1 LNLAPSAVAVL
12 VAYVVG
18 ITAFGSWLGRRR
30 RSVKDYFLAGRT
42 VPWWAIAACI
52 VATET
57 STLTFIGAPGMAYTG
72 NWTFLQLVLG
82 YVLGRFLISLVFIP
96 AYFRGDIYTSYEV
109 LQRRFGGPVRAT
121 AAGIFLLYRT
131 LGDGIRLHAAALVIA
146 LAAGVPEWACILVLG
161 AAMILYT
168 EEGGVTA
175 TIWTDVVQMFVYLFG
190 ALVCLV
196 AVAHL
201 LPEGISGAMTAAA
214 AAGKLQV
221 LDASWDLAQ
230 PFTLGAGVLGGIFL
244 TLATHGTDH
253 YLVQRMLVAR
263 SQREASIGLSVSGLL
278 VMAQFTLFL
287 FLGTLLWAHYQGR
300 PFARGDEILPTFV
313 STELPGA
320 WTGFILAAIVA
331 AALSPSLNSMAST
344 TLRDFYLPYFRPH
357 ATEPQQMRVARFF
370 TVVWGLAQI
379 GVALLAQGLDSALQ
393 GGLAALSY
401 ASGPTVGA
409 FLLGILTRTARSTGT
424 MIGMLVGL
432 ATSLAVG
439 SLSPWV
445 FGRPG
450 VAWTW
455 NVAVGALVTVS
466 VGWTVSRFAA
476 PPAATQAPAQ

>member
-12 VAYVVG
+12 IAYVAG

-57 STLTFIGAPGMAYTG
+57 STLTFIGAPAMAYTG

-82 YVLGRFLISLVFIP
+82 YVLGRFLISLLFIP

-109 LQRRFGGPVRAT
+109 LQGRFGGPVRAT
-121 AAGIFLLYRT
+121 
-131 LGDGIRLHAAALVIA
+131 
-146 LAAGVPEWACILVLG
+146 
-161 AAMILYT
+161 
-168 EEGGVTA
+168 
-175 TIWTDVVQMFVYLFG
+175 
-190 ALVCLV
+190 
-196 AVAHL
+196 
-201 LPEGISGAMTAAA
+201 
-214 AAGKLQV
+214 
-221 LDASWDLAQ
+221 
-230 PFTLGAGVLGGIFL
+230 
-244 TLATHGTDH
+244 
-253 YLVQRMLVAR
+253 
-263 SQREASIGLSVSGLL
+263 
-278 VMAQFTLFL
+278 
-287 FLGTLLWAHYQGR
+287 
-300 PFARGDEILPTFV
+300 
-313 STELPGA
+313 
-320 WTGFILAAIVA
+320 A

-357 ATEPQQMRVARFF
+357 ASEPEQMRVARFF
-370 TVVWGLAQI
+370 TVFWGLAQI
-379 GVALLAQGLDSALQ
+379 GVALLAQGLNSALQ

-424 MIGMLVGL
+424 MIGMVVGL
-432 ATSLAVG
+432 ATSLGVG

-455 NVAVGALVTVS
+455 NVAVGAVVTVA
-466 VGWTVSRFAA
+466 VGWTVSRLT
-476 PPAATQAPAQ
+476 PSPAAEPARTQ